1 MGAVKKTP
9 SKAKKPTTNR
19 GAEAQ
24 LAGFLAKYDPEIEAL
39 AREARKRMQA
49 RLPGATELVYDNY
62 NALAIGYGPSER
74 SLARKWQ
81 GCAAHRFTK
90 RSRYRT
96 ACCRGSH
103 RTGIGTGQGS
113 SRSKLA
119 TTVGD
124 QVGVSQAAATTSD
137 EVAQHCRRVAPHV
150 GDALDSFSS

>member
-1 MGAVKKTP
+1 MGQPVL
-9 SKAKKPTTNR
+9 SS
-19 GAEAQ
+19 GEA
-24 LAGFLAKYDPEIEAL
+24 A
-39 AREARKRMQA
+39 ARWQ
-49 RLPGATELVYDNY
+49 
-62 NALAIGYGPSER
+62 R

-124 QVGVSQAAATTSD
+124 QVGVSQAAAATSD

-150 GDALDSFSS
+150 GDALDSLSSLAKLALVIAE